1 MYKWLILISLLT
13 TGASGQEA
21 YTWVDENGQTHY
33 SDRPFPGADVIQLDS
48 AQGFDGL
55 RTRPGPPATEAPADP
70 ADRYTALNVVQPAH
84 QETLWNIGGV
94 LDVTLEV
101 APALQ
106 AGHRLG
112 LYLDGEL
119 AATPAMS
126 RQFQLTDVFR
136 GQHTLQAVIVDAQG
150 TEILRSVPVT
160 VMVQQTSLL
169 NPNNPNVRPPPGG
182 PPPPPPPP
190 PPR

>member
-1 MYKWLILISLLT
+1 MYKWLILMSLLT
-13 TGASGQEA
+13 TAASGQTA

-33 SDRPFPGADVIQLDS
+33 SDRPFPGADLVELDT
-48 AQGFDGL
+48 AQGYEAPQ
-55 RTRPGPPATEAPADP
+55 TAPSPAAAAQEPADP
-70 ADRYTALNVVQPAH
+70 ADFYTALNVLQPAH
-84 QETLWNIGGV
+84 EQTLWNIEGV

-112 LYLDGEL
+112 LYLDGML
-119 AATPAMS
+119 TDIPAMD
-126 RQFQLTDVFR
+126 RQLQLTEVYR

-160 VMVQQTSLL
+160 FMVQQTSLL
-169 NPNNPNVRPPPGG
+169 NPNNPNNR
-182 PPPPPPPP
+182 
-190 PPR
+190 R

>member
-1 MYKWLILISLLT
+1 MYKWLILMSLLT
-13 TGASGQEA
+13 TAASGQTA

-33 SDRPFPGADVIQLDS
+33 SDRPFPGADLIELDA
-48 AQGFDGL
+48 AQGFEGQQIPP
-55 RTRPGPPATEAPADP
+55 RPAATEEPPNPADL
-70 ADRYTALNVVQPAH
+70 YSALNVVQPTH

-112 LYLDGEL
+112 LYMDGVL
-119 AATPAMS
+119 ADIPAMS

-150 TEILRSVPVT
+150 TEILRSVAVT
-160 VMVQQTSLL
+160 IMVQQTSLL
-169 NPNNPNVRPPPGG
+169 NPNNPNAR
-182 PPPPPPPP
+182 
-190 PPR
+190 